1 MSAREH
7 WYWDQHAL
15 LRSLGTV
22 KHSALF
28 MTHEG
33 FELVR
38 SGLLTKILWLMGPI
52 KRLLF
57 EALQLPLSAYP
68 YAPWRLRLCGT
79 LQKS

>member
-1 MSAREH
+1 MEAQKYREREIVNQGISAGRN
-7 WYWDQHAL
+7 A
-15 LRSLGTV
+15 
-22 KHSALF
+22 
-28 MTHEG
+28 
-33 FELVR
+33 

-68 YAPWRLRLCGT
+68 YALWRLRLCGT